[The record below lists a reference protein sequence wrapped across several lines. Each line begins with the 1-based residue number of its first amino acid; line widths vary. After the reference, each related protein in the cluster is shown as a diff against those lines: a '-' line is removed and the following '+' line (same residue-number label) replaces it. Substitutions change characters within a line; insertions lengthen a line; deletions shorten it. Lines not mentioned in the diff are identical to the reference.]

1 MACSSDD
8 EVHSLQYV
16 DADSDLDGNFESH
29 EEETA
34 RGRNGVQHAQPSSSN
49 TYNAGWLSDLI
60 GHMWN
65 PELRK
70 AFKKLA
76 WDILPRLLQETSPA
90 WMHSI
95 KMTRF
100 VLGHSPPVITNVV
113 SFRDNSHEEDLTVA
127 LECDVTWE
135 SKMDIELH
143 IKPMPKQ
150 VPFVPDLVTK
160 VVSNAVM
167 FTAGIEKLKIKG
179 RVQVM
184 FNPLIQRLP
193 VIAAIK
199 AGFIEQPEVVDFEVT
214 VMGGPT
220 LAGLIPSLKAWLIRF
235 ARDAIISHY
244 VLPEQWCFRLDPKVQ
259 DVDVPDGMLE
269 VTVVE
274 ARHIPKG
281 DYLSDSDP
289 YVSLWLRP
297 SQKRRTSVQPEGKH
311 ATWNESFQ
319 LPVDMVTRQK
329 LVVVLLDHDTIGSDD
344 ELGRL
349 LVPVKDLPDG
359 QEQDLWLDLQDP
371 KEKIK
376 QDQRKQQH
384 DPVAQATKQ
393 YQQHQQHEQRK
404 SEQCR
409 VHLKLRYRS
418 MSKEEMRLIAKA
430 QVEQDMN
437 MLYCHP
443 KLRDIANQGVIDI
456 QLGFVDRLVAA
467 TWWRGARKRLQVKC
481 SFGSEQRCSLMKH
494 GRRHSCRID
503 EALQLQVHHRH
514 LTGEH
519 QTDDIV
525 IEVQE
530 RKWWHNDLE
539 GRVVLSL
546 EDLKQQGVMK
556 YRAPLQDGKS
566 QSGRLDFTI
575 EWSSYLGIDSVEK
588 QQQES
593 QSD

>member
-1 MACSSDD
+1 MANSDD
-8 EVHSLQYV
+8 DLHSLQFV
-16 DADSDLDGNFESH
+16 DAESDLDGNFDTH

-34 RGRNGVQHAQPSSSN
+34 RKGVSHAQPSSSA
-49 TYNAGWLSDLI
+49 TYNADWLSDLI
-60 GHMWN
+60 GHLWN

-76 WDILPRLLQETSPA
+76 WDILPRLLQQTCPA

-184 FNPLIQRLP
+184 FNPLIQQLP

-311 ATWNESFQ
+311 ATWNESFH
-319 LPVDMVTRQK
+319 LPVDIVTRQK

-349 LVPVKDLPDG
+349 LVPIKDLPDG

-393 YQQHQQHEQRK
+393 YQQHQKRK

-437 MLYCHP
+437 ILYRHS

-456 QLGFVDRLVAA
+456 QLDFVDRLVAA
-467 TWWRGARKRLQVKC
+467 SWWRGPRKRLQVKC
-481 SFGSEQRCSLMKH
+481 SFGSEQRCTLMKY

-503 EALQLQVHHRH
+503 EALQLQ
-514 LTGEH
+514 
-519 QTDDIV
+519 
-525 IEVQE
+525 
-530 RKWWHNDLE
+530 

-546 EDLKQQGVMK
+546 EDLKQQGVMQ

-566 QSGRLDFTI
+566 QSG
-575 EWSSYLGIDSVEK
+575 
-588 QQQES
+588 
-593 QSD
+593 